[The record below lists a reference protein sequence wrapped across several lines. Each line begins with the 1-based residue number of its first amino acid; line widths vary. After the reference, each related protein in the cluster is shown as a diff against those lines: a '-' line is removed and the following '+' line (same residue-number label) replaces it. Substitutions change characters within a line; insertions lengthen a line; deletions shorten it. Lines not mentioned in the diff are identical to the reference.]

1 MHNEELF
8 GGPNEHCN
16 QLVDI
21 PYTKSFVCFLLV
33 NVLIPVL
40 SSLLSACFEKHCVGH
55 HQQNW
60 DLNVNQERIH
70 AVLHLYF
77 AFKLAVKRRYPNTK
91 VKQSSPK
98 QIFEKA
104 LFY

>member
-8 GGPNEHCN
+8 GSPNEHCD

-21 PYTKSFVCFLLV
+21 THAKSFVCFLLV

-40 SSLLSACFEKHCVGH
+40 SSLLCACFEEHCVAH
-55 HQQNW
+55 HQKNW
-60 DLNVNQERIH
+60 NLNVDQERVH
-70 AVLHLYF
+70 AVLHF
-77 AFKLAVKRRYPNTK
+77 HFTFELAVKRRYPNTK
-91 VKQSSPK
+91 VEEGSPE